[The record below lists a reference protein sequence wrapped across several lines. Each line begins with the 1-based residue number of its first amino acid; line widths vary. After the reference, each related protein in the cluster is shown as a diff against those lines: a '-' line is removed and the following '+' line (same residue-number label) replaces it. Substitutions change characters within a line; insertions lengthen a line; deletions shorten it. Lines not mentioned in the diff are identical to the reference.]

1 MSEIEVDRGA
11 LVRLFREEADE
22 GLAAMEQALL
32 ALEHGPGRAE
42 TLQTL
47 FREAHTLKG
56 NAAMLGLDELAQ
68 VTHEVEDVL
77 ARLRAGRLEAT
88 RQVIDL
94 LLASV
99 DSLRE
104 LLGQERA

>member
-1 MSEIEVDRGA
+1 MSEIEVDRAA

-32 ALEHGPGRAE
+32 ALEQSPGSAE
-42 TLQTL
+42 PLQRL

-56 NAAMLGLDELAQ
+56 NAATLGLDELAEM
-68 VTHEVEDVL
+68 THEVEDVL
-77 ARLRAGRLEAT
+77 ARLRSGGLEAT
-88 RQVIDL
+88 RQVVDL

-104 LLGQERA
+104 LLGQVRA